1 MNFQDQLRYRLQQL
15 NEAEKLILINIICF
29 VLPLFL
35 KTLFYLF
42 NIPSNVMIGWFEL
55 SAEWSDLLFKPWTIF
70 TYSFMHSGFFHLFWN
85 MYLLYFASRLFLNL
99 FSPRTFFNV
108 YFLGVLLGGLTFMLS
123 YSVFPAF
130 QYASPIMVG
139 ASAGVMAV
147 LIFMATYSPDLEIR
161 IIFFNVKLRYLGI
174 AFVLLD
180 VIQIPYGNAGGHLA
194 HLGGAALGYLYVKR
208 LDQGVDIGLP
218 FENFTNRVLNLFKK
232 QSKLKT
238 VHKRKASSN
247 SKKKVTTQ
255 EVDQSKID
263 SILDKISKS
272 GYDSL
277 TQKEKDFLF
286 QAGKKK

>member
-15 NEAEKLILINIICF
+15 NEAEKLILINVICF

-147 LIFMATYSPDLEIR
+147 LIFMATYSPDLEVR

-180 VIQIPYGNAGGHLA
+180 LIQIPYGNAGGHLA

-218 FENFTNRVLNLFKK
+218 FENFTNRMLNLFKK

>member
-15 NEAEKLILINIICF
+15 NEAEKLILINVICF

-147 LIFMATYSPDLEIR
+147 FIFMATYSPVLEVR

-180 VIQIPYGNAGGHLA
+180 LIQIPYGNAGGHLA

>member
-85 MYLLYFASRLFLNL
+85 MYLLYFASRLFMNL

-147 LIFMATYSPDLEIR
+147 LIFMATYSPDLEVR
-161 IIFFNVKLRYLGI
+161 IIFFNVRLRYLGI

>member
-1 MNFQDQLRYRLQQL
+1 MNFQDQLRYRLQQM
-15 NEAEKLILINIICF
+15 NEAEKLILVNVICF

-35 KTLFYLF
+35 KTILYLF
-42 NIPSNVMIGWFEL
+42 SIPSDVMIGWFEL
-55 SAEWSDLLFKPWTIF
+55 SAEWSDLFFKPWTIL

-99 FSPRTFFNV
+99 FTSRTFFSV
-108 YFLGVLLGGLTFMLS
+108 YFLGVFLGGLTFMLS
-123 YSVFPAF
+123 YTVFPAF

-147 LIFMATYSPDLEIR
+147 MIFMATYSPDVEVR
-161 IIFFNVKLRYLGI
+161 IIFFNIKLRYLGI

-194 HLGGAALGYLYVKR
+194 HLGGAALGYFYVRR

-232 QSKLKT
+232 QTNLKT
-238 VHKRKASSN
+238 VYKSKSSSN
-247 SKKKVTTQ
+247 KKKKETSQ
-255 EVDQSKID
+255 EIDQNKID
-263 SILDKISKS
+263 AILDKISKS

-277 TQKEKDFLF
+277 TQREKDFLF

>member
-15 NEAEKLILINIICF
+15 NEAEKLILINVICF

-85 MYLLYFASRLFLNL
+85 MYLLYFASRLFMNL

-147 LIFMATYSPDLEIR
+147 LIFMATYSPDLEVR

>member
-15 NEAEKLILINIICF
+15 NEAEKLILINVICF

-35 KTLFYLF
+35 KTLFYLL

-147 LIFMATYSPDLEIR
+147 LIFMATYSPDLEVR

-208 LDQGVDIGLP
+208 LGQGVDIGLP
-218 FENFTNRVLNLFKK
+218 FENFTNRVLNLFKQ

-255 EVDQSKID
+255 GVDQSKID

>member
-15 NEAEKLILINIICF
+15 NEAEKLILINVICF

-147 LIFMATYSPDLEIR
+147 LIFMATYSPDLEVR

-180 VIQIPYGNAGGHLA
+180 LIQIPYGNAGGHLA

-277 TQKEKDFLF
+277 TEKEKDFLF

>member
-15 NEAEKLILINIICF
+15 NEAEKLILINVICF

-130 QYASPIMVG
+130 QYAFPIMVG

-147 LIFMATYSPDLEIR
+147 LIFMATYSPDLEVR

-208 LDQGVDIGLP
+208 LGQGVDIGLP

>member
-15 NEAEKLILINIICF
+15 NEAEKLILINVICF

-85 MYLLYFASRLFLNL
+85 MYLLYFTSRLFLNL

-123 YSVFPAF
+123 YSVFHAF
-130 QYASPIMVG
+130 QYAFPIMVG

-147 LIFMATYSPDLEIR
+147 LIFMATYSPDLEVR

-218 FENFTNRVLNLFKK
+218 FENFTNRVLNLFKM

>member
-1 MNFQDQLRYRLQQL
+1 MNFQDQLRFRLQQM
-15 NEAEKLILINIICF
+15 NEAEKLILVNVICF

-35 KTLFYLF
+35 KTILYLF
-42 NIPSNVMIGWFEL
+42 NIPSDVMIGWFEL
-55 SAEWSDLLFKPWTIF
+55 SAEWSDLLFKPWTIL

-147 LIFMATYSPDLEIR
+147 LIFMATYSPDLEVR

>member
-15 NEAEKLILINIICF
+15 NEAEKLILINVICF

-35 KTLFYLF
+35 KTLFYLL

-130 QYASPIMVG
+130 QYAFPIMVG

-147 LIFMATYSPDLEIR
+147 LIFMATYSPDLEVR

-194 HLGGAALGYLYVKR
+194 HLGGAAFGYLFVKR

>member
-15 NEAEKLILINIICF
+15 NEAEKLILINVICF

-35 KTLFYLF
+35 KTLFYLL

-130 QYASPIMVG
+130 QYAFPIMVG

-147 LIFMATYSPDLEIR
+147 LIFMATYSPDLEVR

-208 LDQGVDIGLP
+208 LGQGVDIGLP

-255 EVDQSKID
+255 GVDQSKID

>member
-15 NEAEKLILINIICF
+15 NEAEKLILINVICF

-147 LIFMATYSPDLEIR
+147 LIFMATYSPDLEVR

-180 VIQIPYGNAGGHLA
+180 LIQIPYGNAGGHLA
-194 HLGGAALGYLYVKR
+194 HLGGAAMGYLYIKR

>member
-1 MNFQDQLRYRLQQL
+1 MNFQDQLRYRLQQM
-15 NEAEKLILINIICF
+15 NGAEKLILVNVICF

-35 KTLFYLF
+35 RTILYLF
-42 NIPSNVMIGWFEL
+42 NIPLDVMIGWFEL

-99 FSPRTFFNV
+99 FSSRTFFNV
-108 YFLGVLLGGLTFMLS
+108 YFLGVFLGGLTFMLS
-123 YSVFPAF
+123 YTVFPAF

-147 LIFMATYSPDLEIR
+147 MIFMATYSPDVEVR
-161 IIFFNVKLRYLGI
+161 IIFFNIKLRYLGI

-194 HLGGAALGYLYVKR
+194 HLGGSALGYFYVRR

-232 QSKLKT
+232 QPNLKT
-238 VHKRKASSN
+238 IYKSKYSSN
-247 SKKKVTTQ
+247 KKKKETRQ
-255 EVDQSKID
+255 EIDQNKID
-263 SILDKISKS
+263 AILDKISKS

>member
-1 MNFQDQLRYRLQQL
+1 MNFQDQLWYRLQQL
-15 NEAEKLILINIICF
+15 NEAEKLILINVICF

-147 LIFMATYSPDLEIR
+147 LIFMATYSPDLEVR

-194 HLGGAALGYLYVKR
+194 HLGGAALGYLCVKR

>member
-15 NEAEKLILINIICF
+15 NEAEKLILINVICF

-147 LIFMATYSPDLEIR
+147 LIFMATYSPDLEVR
-161 IIFFNVKLRYLGI
+161 IIFFTVKLRYLGI

-218 FENFTNRVLNLFKK
+218 FENFTNRMLNLFKK

>member
-15 NEAEKLILINIICF
+15 NEAEKLILINVICF

-147 LIFMATYSPDLEIR
+147 LIFMATYSPDLEVR

-180 VIQIPYGNAGGHLA
+180 LIQIPYGNAGGHLA
-194 HLGGAALGYLYVKR
+194 HLGGAALGYIYVKR

-218 FENFTNRVLNLFKK
+218 FENFTNRMLNLFKK

>member
-15 NEAEKLILINIICF
+15 NEAEKLILINVICF

-85 MYLLYFASRLFLNL
+85 MYLLFFASRLFLNL

-147 LIFMATYSPDLEIR
+147 LIFMATYSPDLEVR

-286 QAGKKK
+286 QAGKNK

>member
-15 NEAEKLILINIICF
+15 NEAEKLILINVICF

-85 MYLLYFASRLFLNL
+85 MYLLYFTSRLFLNL

-147 LIFMATYSPDLEIR
+147 LIFMATYSPDLEVR

-218 FENFTNRVLNLFKK
+218 FENFTNLVLNLFKK

>member
-15 NEAEKLILINIICF
+15 NEAEKLILINVICF

-147 LIFMATYSPDLEIR
+147 LIFMATYSPDLEVR

-255 EVDQSKID
+255 GVDQSKID

>member
-15 NEAEKLILINIICF
+15 NEAEKLILINVICF

-147 LIFMATYSPDLEIR
+147 LIFMATYSPDLEVR

-286 QAGKKK
+286 QAGKNK

>member
-15 NEAEKLILINIICF
+15 NEAEKLILINVICF

-85 MYLLYFASRLFLNL
+85 MYLLYFTSRLFLNL

-147 LIFMATYSPDLEIR
+147 LIFMATYSPDLEVR

-174 AFVLLD
+174 VFVLLD

>member
-1 MNFQDQLRYRLQQL
+1 MNFQDQLRYRLQQM
-15 NEAEKLILINIICF
+15 NEAEKLILINVICF

-147 LIFMATYSPDLEIR
+147 LIFMATYSPDLEVR

-208 LDQGVDIGLP
+208 LGQGVDIGLP

>member
-15 NEAEKLILINIICF
+15 NEAEKLILINVICF

-147 LIFMATYSPDLEIR
+147 LIFMATYSPDLEVR

-232 QSKLKT
+232 QSNLKT

>member
-1 MNFQDQLRYRLQQL
+1 MNFQDQLRYRLQQM
-15 NEAEKLILINIICF
+15 NEAEKLILINVICF

-99 FSPRTFFNV
+99 FSLRTFFNV

-147 LIFMATYSPDLEIR
+147 LIFMATYSPDLEVR

-208 LDQGVDIGLP
+208 LGQGVDIGLP

>member
-15 NEAEKLILINIICF
+15 NEAEKLILINVICF

-99 FSPRTFFNV
+99 FSLRTFFNV

-139 ASAGVMAV
+139 ASAGVMSV
-147 LIFMATYSPDLEIR
+147 LIFMATYSPDLEVR

>member
-15 NEAEKLILINIICF
+15 NEAEKLILINVICF

-108 YFLGVLLGGLTFMLS
+108 YFLGVLLGGLTFLLS

-147 LIFMATYSPDLEIR
+147 LIFMATYSPDLEVR

-218 FENFTNRVLNLFKK
+218 FENFTNRVLNLFQK

>member
-15 NEAEKLILINIICF
+15 NEAEKLILINVICF

-70 TYSFMHSGFFHLFWN
+70 TYSFVHSGFFHLFWN

-147 LIFMATYSPDLEIR
+147 LIFMATYSPDLEVR

>member
-130 QYASPIMVG
+130 QYAFPIMVG

-147 LIFMATYSPDLEIR
+147 LIFMATYSPDLEVR

-208 LDQGVDIGLP
+208 LGQGVDIGLP

-255 EVDQSKID
+255 GVDQSKID

>member
-108 YFLGVLLGGLTFMLS
+108 YFLGVLLGGLTFILS

-255 EVDQSKID
+255 EVNQSKID